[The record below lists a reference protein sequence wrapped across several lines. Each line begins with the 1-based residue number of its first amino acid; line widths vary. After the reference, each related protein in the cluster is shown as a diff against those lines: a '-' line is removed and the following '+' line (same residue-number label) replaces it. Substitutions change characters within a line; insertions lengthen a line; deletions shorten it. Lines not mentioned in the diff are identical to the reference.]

1 METNSRSVRI
11 LSWYPEIV
19 ITPNIRLTLAS
30 ITAVTDNS
38 SSTLCVIVNNSFS
51 LSKDILVSLE
61 DSGVCIIAD
70 EFSAVYLDGLTIDFS
85 DDLIES
91 GFRLT
96 NAKAGGSCGCGASFS
111 TEVSFSV

>member
-1 METNSRSVRI
+1 MELLVTEKAKGKLKQLG
-11 LSWYPEIV
+11 LSGHKYLRVGVKTGGCSGHLYDAMIEEKM
-19 ITPNIRLTLAS
+19 RD
-30 ITAVTDNS
+30 TDK
-38 SSTLCVIVNNSFS
+38 IYY
-51 LSKDILVSLE
+51 E

-70 EFSAVYLDGLTIDFS
+70 EFSAIYLDGLTIDFS

>member
-1 METNSRSVRI
+1 MELVVTEKAKDKLKQLG
-11 LSWYPEIV
+11 LSGHKYLRV
-19 ITPNIRLTLAS
+19 GVKTGGCSGHLY
-30 ITAVTDNS
+30 D
-38 SSTLCVIVNNSFS
+38 
-51 LSKDILVSLE
+51 E

-96 NAKAGGSCGCGASFS
+96 NAKAGGSCGCGASFN